1 MRLLV
6 VAVGHR
12 VPAWIEAG
20 FSEYARRMPREA
32 RLELVCVKPE
42 PRGSDSERPAGT
54 KRILDAEAK
63 RIVAAL
69 PPGCFTVVLDQR
81 GRSFTTETLA
91 LHLAEWQGRGD
102 VAFVI
107 GGADGLAE
115 TLLRG
120 ADFRW
125 SLSELTLPHALVRVI
140 LAEQLY
146 RAVSIRKG
154 LPYHRA

>member
-1 MRLLV
+1 LKLLV

-12 VPAWIEAG
+12 APAWIEAG

-32 RLELVCVKPE
+32 RLELVSIRPE
-42 PRGSDSERPAGT
+42 PRGRDSARAAGA
-54 KRILDAEAK
+54 KRILDAEAR
-63 RIVAAL
+63 RIASAL
-69 PPGCFTVVLDQR
+69 PARCFIVVLDQR
-81 GRSFTTETLA
+81 GRACTTETLA
-91 LHLAEWQGRGD
+91 SRLAEWQSRGD

-107 GGADGLAE
+107 GGADGLSE
-115 TLLRG
+115 TILEA

>member
-1 MRLLV
+1 VRLLV

-12 VPAWIEAG
+12 APAWIDAG
-20 FSEYARRMPREA
+20 FAEYARRMPKEA
-32 RLELVCVKPE
+32 RLELVSIRPE
-42 PRGSDSERPAGT
+42 PRGSDSARPAGA
-54 KRILDAEAK
+54 KRIRDAEAK
-63 RIVAAL
+63 RIAAAL
-69 PPGCFTVVLDQR
+69 PARCFTVVLDQR
-81 GRSFTTETLA
+81 GRSCTTEALA
-91 LHLAEWQGRGD
+91 SRLGEWQSRGD

-115 TLLRG
+115 NLVGT

-154 LPYHRA
+154 LPYHRG

>member
-1 MRLLV
+1 
-6 VAVGHR
+6 
-12 VPAWIEAG
+12 
-20 FSEYARRMPREA
+20 MPKEA
-32 RLELVCVKPE
+32 RLELVSIRPE
-42 PRGSDSERPAGT
+42 ARGSDSARAAGA

-63 RIVAAL
+63 RIAAAL
-69 PPGCFTVVLDQR
+69 PARCFTVVLDQR
-81 GRSFTTETLA
+81 GRACTTEGLA
-91 LHLAEWQGRGD
+91 SRLAEWQSRGD

-107 GGADGLAE
+107 GGADGVSE
-115 TLLRG
+115 TILE
-120 ADFRW
+120 AANFRW

>member
-12 VPAWIEAG
+12 PPAWVDAG
-20 FSEYARRMPREA
+20 FAEYARRMPREA
-32 RLELVCVKPE
+32 RLELISIRPE

-63 RIVAAL
+63 RIASAL
-69 PPGCFTVVLDQR
+69 PERCFTVVLDQR
-81 GRSFTTETLA
+81 GRSFTTGV
-91 LHLAEWQGRGD
+91 LAERLTEWQTRGE

-107 GGADGLAE
+107 GGADGLSE
-115 TLLRG
+115 TVVRA

-125 SLSELTLPHALVRVI
+125 SLSELTLPHALVRVM

-154 LPYHRA
+154 LPYHRG

>member
-1 MRLLV
+1 MRLLI

-12 VPAWIEAG
+12 APAWVDAG
-20 FSEYARRMPREA
+20 FTEYARRMPKEA
-32 RLELVCVKPE
+32 RLELVAIRPE
-42 PRGSDSERPAGT
+42 PRGSDSERRAGV

-63 RIVAAL
+63 RIAAAL
-69 PPGCFTVVLDQR
+69 PARCFTVVLDQR
-81 GRSFTTETLA
+81 GRSYTTETLA
-91 LHLAEWQGRGD
+91 SRLAHWQGRGD

-115 TLLRG
+115 TLVQA

-146 RAVSIRKG
+146 RAVSIRRG
-154 LPYHRA
+154 LPYHRG

>member
-1 MRLLV
+1 MRLLI

-12 VPAWIEAG
+12 APAWIDAG
-20 FSEYARRMPREA
+20 FAEYARRMPKEA
-32 RLELVCVKPE
+32 RFELVAIKPE
-42 PRGSDSERPAGT
+42 PRGSDSERPAGA

-63 RIVAAL
+63 RIAAAL
-69 PPGCFTVVLDQR
+69 PARCFTVVLDQR
-81 GRSFTTETLA
+81 GRSCTTEALA
-91 LHLAEWQGRGD
+91 SRLAGWQSRGD

-115 TLLRG
+115 TIVQA

-125 SLSELTLPHALVRVI
+125 SLSELTLPHALVRVV

-154 LPYHRA
+154 LPYHRG